1 MDFIIWC
8 LLFPLVIVYAIDL
21 HYRGFAR
28 KILKVALGV
37 FLVGFLLLIAKF
49 VVVKIGWIGI
59 LAIIV
64 SIPPLLVIGAVLY
77 SFIRSKIRGE
87 KFW

>member
-28 KILKVALGV
+28 KILTGFGKVVGI
-37 FLVGFLLLIAKF
+37 GFLLLIVRF
-49 VVVKIGWIGI
+49 IVVKIGWGG
-59 LAIIV
+59 LA
-64 SIPPLLVIGAVLY
+64 LCVIFLPAVFIAGLFIFE
-77 SFIRSKIRGE
+77 FIRSKSRQ

>member
-28 KILKVALGV
+28 KILKGFGRV
-37 FLVGFLLLIAKF
+37 VGIGFFLLIVKF
-49 VVVKIGWIGI
+49 IVVKIGWGG
-59 LAIIV
+59 LA
-64 SIPPLLVIGAVLY
+64 LCVIFLPVVLFACLY
-77 SFIRSKIRGE
+77 VHSKIHDYRL
-87 KFW
+87 F